1 MNFASHNRKTIILS
15 DRSVTQPFC
24 TVVVNLLVPFHL
36 MTKNL
41 RYLRNVSVTT
51 FFKVFVSCIVKTK
64 VLAEEANS
72 W

>member
-1 MNFASHNRKTIILS
+1 MNFASHRRITIIFS

-24 TVVVNLLVPFHL
+24 IVVVNLLVPSHL

-41 RYLRNVSVTT
+41 CYLRNVSVTT
-51 FFKVFVSCIVKTK
+51 FSKSWLVKNLK